1 MLKKIKSVS
10 YYVILILVLFNTIF
24 TLITITNNN
33 KNKRDLLNFNAKD
46 ILTLNEKDKYL
57 RVEIKD
63 LDNVIIDEE
72 NLKPFKI
79 DFNSVYYGFHDEDYL
94 FIRYSVK
101 YHEYGGRTV
110 ERFIGQVKTYRIED
124 KKNSTEIYYVIKYS
138 DFLALTKW
146 IYTK

>member
-10 YYVILILVLFNTIF
+10 YYIILILVLFNTVS

-33 KNKRDLLNFNAKD
+33 KNKRDLLNFNDKD

-101 YHEYGGRTV
+101 YNDYSSYYG

-124 KKNSTEIYYVIKYS
+124 KKNSKEYYYVIKYN

-146 IYTK
+146 I